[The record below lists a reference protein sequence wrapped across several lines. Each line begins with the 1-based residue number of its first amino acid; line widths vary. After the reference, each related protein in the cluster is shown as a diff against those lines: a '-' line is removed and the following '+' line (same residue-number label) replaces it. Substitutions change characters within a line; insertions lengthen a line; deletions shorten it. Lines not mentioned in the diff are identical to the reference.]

1 MSVAERQP
9 AAAPWTVEGSA
20 GREFLDKITRHI
32 IDNGLSEA
40 ALRQLARIAG
50 TSHRML
56 VYYFGSRD
64 GLLGAVLHELRGPE
78 SRDIIGNA
86 ASRRDALE
94 RAWHY
99 YSAPQREIQMRLFFY
114 LAGQTAHDGVGHS
127 EFTDAIVAAW
137 TDELRQVCERE
148 GMRPDAAAAEARLLI
163 ASLRGLLL
171 DRLLTGD
178 VAGTDAAFQ
187 RLVTTATGRD

>member
-1 MSVAERQP
+1 MSVTELRP
-9 AAAPWTVEGSA
+9 TDAPWTAEGSA
-20 GREFLDKITRHI
+20 GREFLDKITKHI
-32 IDNGLSEA
+32 IENGLSEA

-78 SRDIIGNA
+78 SRGIIGQA
-86 ASRRDALE
+86 TSRRDALE
-94 RAWHY
+94 RAWRY
-99 YSAPQREIQMRLFFY
+99 YTAPEREIQMRIFFY
-114 LAGQTAHDGVGHS
+114 LAGQTAHDSIGHA
-127 EFTDAIVAAW
+127 EFTDAIVATW
-137 TDELRQVCERE
+137 TDELRQVCERD
-148 GMRPDAAAAEARLLI
+148 GMRPDAAQAEARLLI

-178 VAGTDAAFQ
+178 KPGTDAAFQ
-187 RLVTTATGRD
+187 RLVTTTNERD